1 MATLYGAS
9 GIAGTFDSILKEFYI
24 GPVQE
29 QLNNEVFALEMF
41 EKAVVDWNGKH
52 AIIPVHTVRNTGVDF
67 MGDGASLADAVAQT
81 YKSLTVKAKFLYGQ
95 FSVTGPAISAAKKG
109 SSNSF
114 ISYVDAEMTTLVS
127 DVRDTANQAA
137 VSGGRVK
144 GFISQRSDADPNPT
158 WASTGGTIANGAEV
172 NIAGVLFDGD
182 FTPFTGCTTSGD
194 LATVQEP
201 TWIEVDLINTATG
214 LSIGATED
222 VFYVCDGLT
231 SGYGEVAGKIKIG
244 RGAVAGGG
252 TAAALTLSTAV
263 DNPHCVAVVLKD
275 TLTVANTGKV
285 LTASSKV
292 GAVAGDS
299 TASDQITGIY
309 GNLADPSHFGITRTS
324 AANTAL
330 MSTVQTVDTGDDVTA
345 RADLT
350 VKRMQQMFDEC
361 LANSGDEPDA
371 ILMHPLQRSIYVGLL
386 GGTFQ
391 VNPSGGSGK
400 GSAGFT
406 GLEFN
411 GIPIHT
417 SRHVSNGMVIFL
429 SKASWKLCEL
439 ETGGFADLDG
449 NVLSRD
455 AGKDS
460 YTGYYRWYW
469 NLVCTKPGSNA
480 ILCGSNLS

>member
-1 MATLYGAS
+1 MATLYGA
-9 GIAGTFDSILKEFYI
+9 GGVAGTFDSILKDFYI

-41 EKAVVDWNGKH
+41 EKAVVDWNGKNC
-52 AIIPVHTVRNTGVDF
+52 IIPVHTVRNTGVDF
-67 MGDGASLADAVAQT
+67 MGDGASLKDAAAQT
-81 YKSLTVKAKFLYGQ
+81 YASLTVKAKFLYGQ

-114 ISYVDAEMTTLVS
+114 ISYVDAEMTTLVN
-127 DVRDTANQAA
+127 DVRDTANKAA

-144 GFISQRSDADPNPT
+144 GFICTRGVTFADTASAVSDGAN
-158 WASTGGTIANGAEV
+158 TGGGQDC
-172 NIAGVLFDGD
+172 LFDGD
-182 FTPFTGCTTSGD
+182 FSVFADCVTGAAND
-194 LATVQEP
+194 A

-214 LSIGATED
+214 LTVGATDD
-222 VFYVCDGLT
+222 VFYVTDGGST
-231 SGYGEVAGKIKIG
+231 AAHGEVAGKLEIS
-244 RGAVAGGG
+244 RGNSAGG
-252 TAAALTLSTAV
+252 TAAALNLGTAV
-263 DNPHCVAVVLKD
+263 ADPHCVAVVLKD
-275 TLTVANTGKV
+275 TLTIANTGKV

-299 TASDQITGIY
+299 AGSDQITGIY
-309 GNLADPSHFGITRTS
+309 GNLADPSHFGVTRTNAS
-324 AANTAL
+324 NTAL
-330 MSTVQTVDTGDDVTA
+330 MSTVQTVNTAADAAA

-386 GGTFQ
+386 GGNLRANVGDTL
-391 VNPSGGSGK
+391 K

-411 GIPIHT
+411 GVPIHT

-439 ETGGFADLDG
+439 EPGGFADLDG
-449 NVLSRD
+449 NVLSRS
-455 AGKDS
+455 AEKDQ
-460 YTGYYRWYW
+460 YNGYYRWYW
-469 NLVCTKPGSNA
+469 NLVCTKPGANA
-480 ILCGSNLS
+480 ILVGSNLS